1 MGKIHRLFE
10 HVGLRKY
17 FINTSWLMG
26 EQVLRML
33 ANLVVGIYVARYL
46 GPLHFGE
53 LSFSLSFCAL
63 FSHIVFLGLDG
74 VVVRE
79 LVSKPSRHGELL
91 GTSLILKLLSGF
103 LTLAF
108 VVSIVQSI
116 QMTEVE
122 RWMICII
129 SGSFIFQS
137 VTVISFYFQAAV
149 KGKALAG
156 AQLFQLGLTSLFRIV
171 LVLLEADLIFFAA
184 VALLEIVFVAFAL
197 IFNYRKEIARDKLL
211 AADLTDAGDPVQFNW
226 SVSISTAKE
235 LLRDSWPL
243 MLSGVAI
250 SVYMKIDQVMLRGM
264 LGADA
269 VGQYAAAVRISEA
282 WYLVPVVI
290 VNSLFPAI
298 VNAKNKDS
306 EVYTLRLQRLYGALI
321 WLGIV
326 VSIITVM
333 LADLVVSL
341 LFGHAYYEASGL
353 LKIHIWAGIFVC
365 VGVAATKYLIAE
377 NYTTISFVNTLIG
390 AIVNVILNYFLIPLY
405 GSSAAAFTT
414 VVSYALSAFIMM
426 GVWRLTRDNF
436 FMMSRSAYDVLS
448 IFREIDNNKNNSR

>member
-1 MGKIHRLFE
+1 MGKYSQLFE

-33 ANLVVGIYVARYL
+33 TNLIVGIYVARYL

-156 AQLFQLGLTSLFRIV
+156 AQLFQLVISSLLRVV

-184 VALLEIVFVAFAL
+184 VSLLEIILVALAL
-197 IFNYRKEIARDKLL
+197 VFNYRKEIARDKLH
-211 AADLTDAGDPVQFNW
+211 AADLTDAGVSVQLNW
-226 SVSISTAKE
+226 SVSLSTAKE

-290 VNSLFPAI
+290 ANSLFPAI
-298 VNAKNKDS
+298 VNAKNKDAK
-306 EVYTLRLQRLYGALI
+306 VYTIRLQRLYGAMI
-321 WLGIV
+321 WLGLV
-326 VSIITVM
+326 VSIITV
-333 LADLVVSL
+333 LISDFVVSV
-341 LFGHAYYEASGL
+341 LFGHAYHEASGIL
-353 LKIHIWAGIFVC
+353 QIHIWAGIFVC
-365 VGVAATKYLIAE
+365 IGVAANKYLISE
-377 NYTTISFVNTLIG
+377 NYTSISFVNTLVG
-390 AIVNVILNYFLIPLY
+390 AVMNVILNYYLIPLY
-405 GSSAAAFTT
+405 GSIAAAYST
-414 VVSYALSAFIMM
+414 VISYALSAFIMM
-426 GVWRLTRDNF
+426 SVWRLTRDNF
-436 FMMSRSAYDVLS
+436 FLISRSAYHVFAL
-448 IFREIDNNKNNSR
+448 FRTTGK